1 MYCNKSLGVKS
12 NFLFKKKKKKKKR
25 ERENEEKKQANT
37 DSKGQSIVPDYQYTV
52 IHDWEVLLKI

>member
-12 NFLFKKKKKKKKR
+12 NFFFKKKKKGG
-25 ERENEEKKQANT
+25 ENEEKKQANT

-52 IHDWEVLLKI
+52 IHN

>member
-1 MYCNKSLGVKS
+1 MDGRKEGGTGSKGKGT
-12 NFLFKKKKKKKKR
+12 K
-25 ERENEEKKQANT
+25 RENEEKKQANT